1 MKALLALKAAYHQSS
16 LLGITALV
24 ALVPAIYPEITL
36 ANELPAKRE
45 NSALVFEINN
55 SSKLLAENST
65 STNTLTLHEIV
76 KNDPLCEK
84 LKAYLEKH
92 NSPLAEYSCEIIQQP
107 QWQRALAISWVESNF
122 GRFCHSDNCSGI
134 GGAPGM
140 PTWRKYPNKLEWFK
154 DMCQLMEKD
163 IYKNKYTTFE
173 RMRGVYVQPGSASW
187 VNGAK
192 QKYAELMILTTEA
205 EELKIATLNQTNSP
219 APEHVQ
225 TFPELAMK

>member
-1 MKALLALKAAYHQSS
+1 MKALLALKAAYHKSS

-36 ANELPAKRE
+36 AHELPANRE

-55 SSKLLAENST
+55 SSKLLATNSNTQT
-65 STNTLTLHEIV
+65 SVQIEDIV

-84 LKAYLEKH
+84 LKQYLEDH

-122 GRFCHSDNCSGI
+122 GRFCHSENCSGI

-140 PTWRKYPNKLEWFK
+140 ATWRKYPNKLEWFK

-163 IYKNKYTTFE
+163 IYKKKYTTFE
-173 RMRGVYVQPGSASW
+173 KMRGVYVQPGSSAW

-192 QKYAELMILTTEA
+192 DKYADLMVLTA
-205 EELKIATLNQTNSP
+205 QAQEEKIAELEPSTNT
-219 APEHVQ
+219 EHVS

>member
-1 MKALLALKAAYHQSS
+1 MKALLALKAAYHKSS

-55 SSKLLAENST
+55 SSKLLVTNS
-65 STNTLTLHEIV
+65 NTQSSVQIQDIA
-76 KNDPLCEK
+76 KSDPLCEK
-84 LKAYLEKH
+84 LKQYLEAH
-92 NSPLAEYSCEIIQQP
+92 NSPLAEYSCDIILQP

-154 DMCQLMEKD
+154 DMCQLMEKP
-163 IYKNKYTTFE
+163 IYKEKYTTFE
-173 RMRGVYVQPGSASW
+173 KMRGVYVQPGSASW

-192 QKYAELMILTTEA
+192 DKYADLMILTTQA
-205 EELKIATLNQTNSP
+205 QEEKIANLNSNTI
-219 APEHVQ
+219 AEHVS